1 MPVPLSVYCST
12 KLYPKHIQYTDIYS
26 SSVPNAKRNLFTELV
41 LSHCPCTL
49 LSTEC
54 QTSVG
59 EHSPGQQK
67 ALPARRD
74 YTYCLLATGSACSR
88 EQGTASVHAQ
98 LSVHPCSSGSE
109 HQHIVKSCGFF
120 FLFFFLH
127 SLIQNSV
134 YVGKEVVAFSGWM
147 NCKPWGITWSNSNE

>member
-120 FLFFFLH
+120 FLFFFSTQSYSKQCVCGEGGGGFLRLDELQALGH
-127 SLIQNSV
+127 HMEQ
-134 YVGKEVVAFSGWM
+134 
-147 NCKPWGITWSNSNE
+147 